1 MSAATALRSARQA
14 GVTIATDGDD
24 LVLQAKAPPPT
35 AIIEALRRHKTEI
48 VALLTPATS
57 GRAAN
62 ACAAWEADDW
72 LADFD
77 ERAGI
82 AECDGG
88 LNRLEAEALAFECSI
103 VAWLDANPE
112 PSSPGLCARCGAG
125 EASGSVVNPYGT
137 QNHTWLHPECW
148 ATWYQRR
155 RRQAETAL
163 AGMGIGVQLQH
174 VDEAEG

>member
-24 LVLQAKAPPPT
+24 LVLQAKAPPPQ

-62 ACAAWEADDW
+62 ACAAWDADDW

-88 LNRLEAEALAFECSI
+88 LNRLEAEALAFEC
-103 VAWLDANPE
+103 
-112 PSSPGLCARCGAG
+112 CGALPSAPSTPLWG
-125 EASGSVVNPYGT
+125 ADEERQPVSVTGG
-137 QNHTWLHPECW
+137 
-148 ATWYQRR
+148 RR
-155 RRQAETAL
+155 
-163 AGMGIGVQLQH
+163 
-174 VDEAEG
+174 